1 MSADK
6 PYIRPSRTSGAIK
19 TGVPVMVPCSWF
31 FGFDIPTSAIFAV
44 LSLIFLSKTQIWNLT
59 LRYPIRS
66 CTNSKRKTSLW
77 GYVYFFLVSFKIVIL
92 SIKTIFSQYYFVKKK
107 KKKKQV
113 VQTKIF
119 VSLRSLCTNPL
130 SCKYTSPFNI
140 SSNIFVN
147 SSHASTN
154 SRTLLSFSLNMWH
167 VFLR

>member
-66 CTNSKRKTSLW
+66 YTNSKRKTSLW
-77 GYVYFFLVSFKIVIL
+77 GYVYFFLFSFKIVIL
-92 SIKTIFSQYYFVKKK
+92 PIKTIFSQYYFVKKK
-107 KKKKQV
+107 EEETSGTNQNICQFKV
-113 VQTKIF
+113 SVHESFIVQIYQ
-119 VSLRSLCTNPL
+119 SIQYIL
-130 SCKYTSPFNI
+130 
-140 SSNIFVN
+140 
-147 SSHASTN
+147 
-154 SRTLLSFSLNMWH
+154 
-167 VFLR
+167 